1 MRAAGT
7 ILPLR
12 ASYTVRSFAP
22 AHPATVLIRLFLFL
36 SVLYNVEA
44 I

>member
-22 AHPATVLIRLFLFL
+22 ARPTVLIRLFLFL